1 MLYSIAMDSI
11 VLKTFQHQNLE
22 ILKFLAN
29 GNYGDVSLIYDREMD
44 RKVVGNFIGNKQHF
58 SNANRE
64 ANILAQFNH
73 PNIINVLGELN

>member
-1 MLYSIAMDSI
+1 MQCCIALQWI
-11 VLKTFQHQNLE
+11 VLCLKRSLE

-29 GNYGDVSLIYDREMD
+29 GNYGDVSLIYDRELD

-58 SNANRE
+58 SNAKRE
-64 ANILAQFNH
+64 ANIPAQFNH